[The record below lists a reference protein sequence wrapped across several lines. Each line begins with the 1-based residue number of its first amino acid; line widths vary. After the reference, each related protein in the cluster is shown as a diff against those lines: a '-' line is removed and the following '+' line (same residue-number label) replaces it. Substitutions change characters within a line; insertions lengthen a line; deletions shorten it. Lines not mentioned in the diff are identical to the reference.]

1 VNGSRPAVRPTTL
14 AKQWNRRKTVRQ
26 VRNAELAAAI
36 ASDRYRGLRGAVEI
50 PVAPSP
56 PLSQQVLVTVLAAT
70 VLVASLWAGLA
81 ALSVV
86 VPAVLIL
93 TPSALG
99 GLILLVLTVSRAR
112 PRRSRPPC
120 VRDLVE
126 ADRALREAE
135 IALRK
140 AQDRAQWVKPRAVPG
155 PSGAARAAAGH
166 TPRWAL
172 RSSLWVRVRLCRWSN
187 PSLLRRSGAPSLPGR
202 AEREHVQ

>member
-1 VNGSRPAVRPTTL
+1 MGSTSL
-14 AKQWNRRKTVRQ
+14 ARLRSRRKAVRQ

-36 ASDRYRGLRGAVEI
+36 ATARYRRLRGAVEI

-56 PLSQQVLVTVLAAT
+56 PLRQQVLVTVLAPT

-86 VPAVLIL
+86 VPAGLIL
-93 TPSALG
+93 TPSVLG
-99 GLILLVLTVSRAR
+99 GLILLVLTVCRAR

-126 ADRALREAE
+126 ATRALREAE
-135 IALRK
+135 IALRE
-140 AQDRAQWVKPRAVPG
+140 AQNRAQWVKPRTVPR
-155 PSGAARAAAGH
+155 PSGARRAAAARA
-166 TPRWAL
+166 PRL
-172 RSSLWVRVRLCRWSN
+172 PSGSSLWVRVGVARWSS
-187 PSLLRRSGAPSLPGR
+187 PALLRRSGAPLLPGR